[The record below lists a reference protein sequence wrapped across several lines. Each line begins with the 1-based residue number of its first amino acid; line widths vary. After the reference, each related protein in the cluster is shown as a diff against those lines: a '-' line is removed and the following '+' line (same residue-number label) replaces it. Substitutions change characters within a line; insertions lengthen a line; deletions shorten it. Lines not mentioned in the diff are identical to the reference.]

1 MRITVL
7 GGTGAFPTAE
17 AGCSGYVVEHHGFVL
32 VVDPGYATVSALL
45 QRWTAEQ
52 VDAVFVTHGH
62 PDHCADLHALLR
74 ARAFGPGATSLP
86 LYAPPGALERILALD
101 SPAMLNEAYVRH
113 DVMPGER
120 ITIGPLTVDTIP
132 LPHMMPNTAVRLSAG
147 GRSFVYTGDGGPE
160 PALTPFATGAELL
173 LAEATYAD
181 AVPPRQAGLLSTA
194 REMGRVAAAAGVG
207 ALWLTHLWP
216 TADPVAHLEAA
227 AQAYAGPLD
236 IARPGLT
243 LDL

>member
-1 MRITVL
+1 
-7 GGTGAFPTAE
+7 
-17 AGCSGYVVEHHGFVL
+17 VEHHGFVL
-32 VVDPGYATVSALL
+32 VVDPGYATVGALL

-62 PDHCADLHALLR
+62 PDHCADLHPLLR
-74 ARAFGPGATSLP
+74 ARAFGPGATALP
-86 LYAPPGALERILALD
+86 LYAPAGALERILALD
-101 SPAMLNEAYVRH
+101 HPGVLTDAFVRH
-113 DVMPGER
+113 DVAPGER
-120 ITIGPLTVDTIP
+120 LTMGPLTVDTMA
-132 LPHMMPNTAVRLSAG
+132 LPHFLPNAALRLSAA
-147 GRSFVYTGDGGPE
+147 GRRAVYTGDGGPE
-160 PALTPFATGAELL
+160 PALTPFATGADLL

-216 TADPVAHLEAA
+216 TADQTTHLAA
-227 AQAYAGPLD
+227 AAEAYRGPLD
-236 IARPGLT
+236 VARPGLT